1 MRTKRLKFL
10 AALLL
15 GTLPA
20 LAAENR
26 KEFKYTPKPGSTIT
40 IINEYG
46 PVTVKAAPGR
56 QVVIA
61 ATTHSDKVEVDSSE
75 TGNRIEARTHFLQKA
90 SDDEG
95 RVDYEVSVPANV
107 AIVVRAATGPIQ
119 AEKLQSDLTLKG
131 DAARIIVR
139 DINNVHLH
147 LQTVGGA
154 IELANISGGHVE
166 VISSDGAVH
175 LTSVTG
181 PKVTVNT
188 VSGDIAYDGDF
199 SSGGEYA
206 FTNHSGNIDVTL
218 PASASIDL
226 MARAITGSVQNDLPM
241 QQKKTH
247 SSFNLVDGRSS
258 VGTSNSGASSV
269 QLRTFSGKIR
279 VKKR

>member
-10 AALLL
+10 VALLL
-15 GTLPA
+15 GTVPA

-26 KEFKYTPKPGSTIT
+26 KEFRYTAKPGTTIT
-40 IINEYG
+40 IINEFG
-46 PVTVKAAPGR
+46 PVTLKTTPG
-56 QVVIA
+56 QQALIV
-61 ATTHSDKVEVDSSE
+61 ATIYSDKVEVDSAES
-75 TGNRIEARTHFLQKA
+75 GNRIEARTHFLQKA
-90 SDDEG
+90 SDEEG

-107 AIVVRAATGPIQ
+107 SIVVRAATGPIQ
-119 AEKLQSDLTLKG
+119 AEKLQNDLTLKG
-131 DAARIIVR
+131 DVARIVVR
-139 DINNVHLH
+139 DINNARLH

-154 IELANISGGHVE
+154 IELANVTGGNVE

-188 VSGDIAYDGDF
+188 ASGDIAYEGDF
-199 SSGGEYA
+199 GSGGEYA
-206 FTNHSGNIDVTL
+206 FTNHSGNIDVTV
-218 PASASIDL
+218 PSSASMDL
-226 MARAITGSVQNDLPM
+226 MARAITGSVQNDFPL